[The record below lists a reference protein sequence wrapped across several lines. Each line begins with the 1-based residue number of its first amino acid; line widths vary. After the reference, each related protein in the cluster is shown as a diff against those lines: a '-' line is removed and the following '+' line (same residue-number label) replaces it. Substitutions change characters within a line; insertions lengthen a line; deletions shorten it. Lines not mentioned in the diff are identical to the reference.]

1 MDNLFNQSRNS
12 SGFFSFGGD
21 AHAPG
26 ENTSDL
32 AFESEKHKK
41 KKSDLACEKQCY
53 RVNAIWH
60 CEHHQQANNYR
71 LEIFRMAYEVEQKD
85 KRIEE
90 LEKKIQEYEQ
100 LSLDEFGQ
108 LEFEK
113 DKEENERKNKILF
126 DEIYFDN
133 RKTAENDVAND
144 REKCAYCL
152 QLKPGQSTDNN
163 CRASTE
169 HPIDLPKTPESVLND
184 ENAANDT
191 RCGHGLKRDKSY
203 SAECS
208 VSACA
213 QQPVDTSETLES
225 APDEENTNEAH
236 PVRPQSEVCLDNIL
250 DLNTKDMHYQK
261 MLKGMVKCLLC
272 DDVVNLKE
280 WANEKFSIDRELNAA
295 DILSR
300 LDQNETI
307 DTLSELRSFFESIG
321 RTDNV
326 YIIDEFRQG
335 NYTVTGQ

>member
-1 MDNLFNQSRNS
+1 MDNLFNQSRHS
-12 SGFFSFGGD
+12 SGFFSFGGEV
-21 AHAPG
+21 HARG

-41 KKSDLACEKQCY
+41 RKSGLACEKQGY

-71 LEIFRMAYEVEQKD
+71 LEMLSMAYEIEQKD

-90 LEKKIQEYEQ
+90 LEKKLQECEQ

-113 DKEENERKNKILF
+113 DKQKNERKNKILF
-126 DEIYFDN
+126 NEIYFDN
-133 RKTAENDVAND
+133 RKSAENVVAND
-144 REKCAYCL
+144 LKKCAYCL
-152 QLKPGQSTDNN
+152 QLKPGQSTDNH

-169 HPIDLPKTPESVLND
+169 HPVDLPKAPESVLND

-191 RCGHGLKRDKSY
+191 RCGLGLKRDKSY

-225 APDEENTNEAH
+225 APDEENTNEVH
-236 PVRPQSEVCLDNIL
+236 PVRPQSEVCLDNML
-250 DLNTKDMHYQK
+250 DLKTKDMHYQK
-261 MLKGMVKCLLC
+261 MLKGMGKRLLC
-272 DDVVNLKE
+272 KDVVKLKE

-300 LDQNETI
+300 LDQIETI
-307 DTLSELRSFFESIG
+307 DTLSELGSFFENIG

-335 NYTVTGQ
+335 NYTVTEQ